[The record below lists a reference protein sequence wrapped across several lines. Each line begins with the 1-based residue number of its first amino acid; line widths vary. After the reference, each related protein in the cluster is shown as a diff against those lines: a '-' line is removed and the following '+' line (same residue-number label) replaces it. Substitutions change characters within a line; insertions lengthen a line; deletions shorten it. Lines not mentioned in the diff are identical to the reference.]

1 MPPGADLA
9 TESWLPALAQ
19 SGQVGPLLASVEDHD
34 ALRLG
39 EAEELLT
46 VREMEDAANE
56 LLEASLDQPRDLTVC
71 LPGPR
76 ARAHER
82 LLVLALEHP
91 ARVRHRVPVPLDAVV
106 ASVRQGDAN
115 RARRGAGGVMAAG
128 PLLLRFS
135 PSAHILEAAHGAR
148 RRDLWRRAS
157 AGAYTGVLFQLPSLT
172 LRRGAPSRRAT
183 VRICFLRCYMR
194 DRARAAAPTGQ
205 KRPRPQTGRPIFFL
219 SCTRTSTGVNV
230 IPV

>member
-1 MPPGADLA
+1 
-9 TESWLPALAQ
+9 
-19 SGQVGPLLASVEDHD
+19 
-34 ALRLG
+34 
-39 EAEELLT
+39 
-46 VREMEDAANE
+46 MEDAANE

-115 RARRGAGGVMAAG
+115 RARRGAGCVMAAG

-135 PSAHILEAAHGAR
+135 LSAPILEAAHGAR

-157 AGAYTGVLFQLPSLT
+157 AGGRTRASFFSCPRS
-172 LRRGAPSRRAT
+172 RCAAARHRGAPQYAFVSYVVTCAT
-183 VRICFLRCYMR
+183 
-194 DRARAAAPTGQ
+194 ARE
-205 KRPRPQTGRPIFFL
+205 RPRQPGKNDPGRRPGGQFFF
-219 SCTRTSTGVNV
+219 SPAREQVRV
-230 IPV
+230 

>member
-1 MPPGADLA
+1 
-9 TESWLPALAQ
+9 
-19 SGQVGPLLASVEDHD
+19 
-34 ALRLG
+34 
-39 EAEELLT
+39 
-46 VREMEDAANE
+46 MEDAANE

-115 RARRGAGGVMAAG
+115 RARRGAGCVMAAG

-135 PSAHILEAAHGAR
+135 LSAPILEAAHGAR

-157 AGAYTGVLFQLPSLT
+157 AGGRTRASFFQLPSLT